1 MMKKHS
7 DFNILTLR
15 NFFMKKTVIASLVS
29 LFLCLILFSCYTP
42 NPLYGTWADNNG
54 NTYTFQQ
61 DYSFTSKVSMNNKIY
76 SYTGTWQVLD
86 NVISFA
92 VQSVSVDGSEE
103 TSVSKTI
110 ITEWDLRGSI
120 LYLSWT
126 EENISHLMTLYHT
139 KK

>member
-1 MMKKHS
+1 
-7 DFNILTLR
+7 
-15 NFFMKKTVIASLVS
+15 MKKTFIAFFTSVFLSVFLVS
-29 LFLCLILFSCYTP
+29 YYTP

-54 NTYTFQQ
+54 NTFTFQA
-61 DYSFTSKVSMNNKIY
+61 DYSFTAKVSMNNKNY

-92 VQSVSVDGSEE
+92 VQSVSVNGGEE

-110 ITEWDLRGSI
+110 ISEWDLRGSI
-120 LYLSWT
+120 LYISWT
-126 EENISHLMTLYHT
+126 EENISHIMTLYHT

>member
-1 MMKKHS
+1 
-7 DFNILTLR
+7 
-15 NFFMKKTVIASLVS
+15 
-29 LFLCLILFSCYTP
+29 
-42 NPLYGTWADNNG
+42 
-54 NTYTFQQ
+54 
-61 DYSFTSKVSMNNKIY
+61 MNNKIY

>member
-54 NTYTFQQ
+54 NKISFVSDGTFVATITDLNTKEKTVTQGDYT
-61 DYSFTSKVSMNNKIY
+61 VI
-76 SYTGTWQVLD
+76 D
-86 NVISFA
+86 NVICFSTTDG
-92 VQSVSVDGSEE
+92 VS
-103 TSVSKTI
+103 I
-110 ITEWDLRGSI
+110 NTEWDIRGSM
-120 LYLSWT
+120 LYITWT
-126 EENISHLMTLYHT
+126 KGGITNVMTLYHIS
-139 KK
+139 K

>member
-1 MMKKHS
+1 MSNAKNTFAICSK
-7 DFNILTLR
+7 I
-15 NFFMKKTVIASLVS
+15 
-29 LFLCLILFSCYTP
+29 ILFSCYTP
-42 NPLYGTWADNNG
+42 NPLYGTWEDNNG
-54 NTYTFQQ
+54 NTFTFQQ

>member
-54 NTYTFQQ
+54 NTFTFQQ

-76 SYTGTWQVLD
+76 SYTGT
-86 NVISFA
+86 
-92 VQSVSVDGSEE
+92 
-103 TSVSKTI
+103 
-110 ITEWDLRGSI
+110 
-120 LYLSWT
+120 
-126 EENISHLMTLYHT
+126 
-139 KK
+139 